1 MQTLCLPGL
10 FLAHAAVTGAF
21 SPAPAVLSI
30 RSCSPL
36 GDVARNTRRL
46 AVVQRGA
53 GSNGETDTTPCGAGE
68 FRPGKSR
75 YEAYYSQGQG
85 EDGTDGAIDVP
96 AEDDVSEL
104 PPRPTNPFFVGYD
117 DDELNAVWSVS
128 FRRCALLPNTL
139 DRPRLTH
146 AAHANCSTLLNG
158 HAAGAILD
166 FPSAYVSAGR
176 FMPSYMARVRT
187 RQHSRQTPASCPL
200 PPPLPSSRRC
210 AVSCRRARSSASSNS
225 RPFNKPRL
233 TLVPA
238 LKNRAGTKVKGD
250 EDAKGGANKGESDE
264 LGAFRCFQQRS
275 HKR

>member
-21 SPAPAVLSI
+21 SMVPAVLPI

-36 GDVARNTRRL
+36 GNVARNILRL
-46 AVVQRGA
+46 GA
-53 GSNGETDTTPCGAGE
+53 GSNGEADTTPSGAGE

-128 FRRCALLPNTL
+128 FRRFALLPNTL

-146 AAHANCSTLLNG
+146 AVHVKLL
-158 HAAGAILD
+158 H
-166 FPSAYVSAGR
+166 
-176 FMPSYMARVRT
+176 
-187 RQHSRQTPASCPL
+187 TPEWAC
-200 PPPLPSSRRC
+200 C
-210 AVSCRRARSSASSNS
+210 CRD
-225 RPFNKPRL
+225 
-233 TLVPA
+233 T
-238 LKNRAGTKVKGD
+238 
-250 EDAKGGANKGESDE
+250 
-264 LGAFRCFQQRS
+264 
-275 HKR
+275 

>member
-1 MQTLCLPGL
+1 MQILLLAGL

-21 SPAPAVLSI
+21 GLVPAVLPI

-36 GDVARNTRRL
+36 GNVARNILRL
-46 AVVQRGA
+46 GA
-53 GSNGETDTTPCGAGE
+53 GSNGEADTTPSGAGE

-146 AAHANCSTLLNG
+146 AVHVKLL
-158 HAAGAILD
+158 H
-166 FPSAYVSAGR
+166 
-176 FMPSYMARVRT
+176 
-187 RQHSRQTPASCPL
+187 TPEWAC
-200 PPPLPSSRRC
+200 C
-210 AVSCRRARSSASSNS
+210 CRD
-225 RPFNKPRL
+225 
-233 TLVPA
+233 T
-238 LKNRAGTKVKGD
+238 
-250 EDAKGGANKGESDE
+250 
-264 LGAFRCFQQRS
+264 
-275 HKR
+275 